1 MNTLEKFGITKQ
13 EKDPVAIETEKVM
26 GNLEETKENL
36 ENVNYEEL
44 ETNEEKRSVFLKA
57 VDELKIVSNYVTA
70 LGAGI
75 LGYGVVEGFQK
86 GFAEIG
92 AEAGSIPEK
101 AMVIGITTML
111 ISGIGHIA
119 ERYKLPSKKG

>member
-1 MNTLEKFGITKQ
+1 MNGLEKFKIGRQ
-13 EKDPVAIETEKVM
+13 EESPVAIETEKVM
-26 GNLEETKENL
+26 SNLEETKENL
-36 ENVNYEEL
+36 ENINYAEL
-44 ETNEEKRSVFLKA
+44 ETNEEKKNLFSKTIN
-57 VDELKIVSNYVTA
+57 ELKIVSNYVTA